1 MLISSGYIEND
12 YNNENNITSDSTI
25 VPNTN
30 LIIGTSNST
39 IT

>member
-1 MLISSGYIEND
+1 MLISSGYI
-12 YNNENNITSDSTI
+12 ENNITSDSTI

-39 IT
+39 TL

>member
-12 YNNENNITSDSTI
+12 YNITSDSTI

-39 IT
+39 TL